1 MAAAESITAPP
12 MLPVTPG
19 RTTMVSGSMG
29 MVEPLA
35 LTVALVMSPLP
46 VTVAAVSRFRSRTV
60 PLMPMFRV
68 EPVARSSTVTLLATP
83 PPMPRKEAGER
94 LMTSLMLPDSWN

>member
-1 MAAAESITAPP
+1 MAAAESITVPP

-29 MVEPLA
+29 MVEPAA

-46 VTVAAVSRFRSRTV
+46 VTVAAVSRFRSRTM
-60 PLMPMFRV
+60 PLAPMSRV
-68 EPVARSSTVTLLATP
+68 EPVARSSTVTLLAT

-94 LMTSLMLPDSWN
+94 LMTSLMLPASWN